1 MGRGLQECAIQMAK
15 DNKLALLTDYTQYLG
30 LMPMAEDD
38 VEASRR
44 DRSATVSLF
53 RKGQNA
59 ERPLPAD
66 GPHLERDV
74 FTEAYPLTLFNPAR
88 VWESLNAVTLNGDTL
103 AGNGLFTNP
112 DENAA
117 GPAFDI
123 LRTRISQAMAERGWR
138 RIGITSPT
146 HGCGKSFTA
155 ANLALSLARRPG
167 SRTVLID
174 LDLRRPNLHTLL
186 GLTPAGALRDFL
198 DGSQPL
204 ESMFVRVGRTLAIGL
219 NGEAASDAGDIL
231 HAPESKRAFE
241 AMDVQLDP
249 EIVVIDLPPALV
261 SDDVIAMGDKIDA
274 VVIVVDGTRSTAR
287 DIRACEALFEGRIP
301 VMGIVLN
308 RAQDR
313 GLGRLRYGK
322 G

>member
-1 MGRGLQECAIQMAK
+1 MAEY
-15 DNKLALLTDYTQYLG
+15 NKLALVTDLTPYLG
-30 LMPMAEDD
+30 LSPMAEDD
-38 VEASRR
+38 VVASRR
-44 DRSATVSLF
+44 DRPATVSLF

-59 ERPLPAD
+59 ERAPASD
-66 GPHLERDV
+66 GLRLERDV
-74 FTEAYPLTLFNPAR
+74 FTDPYPLALFNPSR

-112 DENAA
+112 DESPA

-123 LRTRISQAMAERGWR
+123 LRTRVSQAMAERGWR
-138 RIGITSPT
+138 RIGVTSPT

-167 SRTVLID
+167 SRTILID
-174 LDLRRPNLHTLL
+174 LDLRRPALHRML
-186 GLTPAGALRDFL
+186 GLTPLGALREFL
-198 DGSQPL
+198 EGTQPM
-204 ESMFVRVGRTLAIGL
+204 ESLFVRVGKSLAIGL

-231 HAPESKRAFE
+231 HAPESKQALE

-274 VVIVVDGTRSTAR
+274 VLIVVDGTRSTAR
-287 DIRACEALFEGRIP
+287 DIRNTEALFEGRIP

-308 RAQDR
+308 RAEDT
-313 GLGRLRYGK
+313 GLGRLRYGR